1 MARPKKNGAEQPLN
15 LDGNNM
21 PMENEN
27 AQQSQ
32 ENAAQQQSEKQ
43 VEEQV
48 EENEEEHEE
57 ENELP
62 FEIKDGVPSP
72 IDNDSNSFVI
82 YAPND
87 IETRK
92 GRMEVLTGITLK
104 EGYRGLIV
112 PITFNALHGLPTE
125 SDYRL
130 QHSDVIST
138 HVGEKEMVRLV
149 LSINDETMIQEQ
161 TNFGSRSRYLIIPKG
176 SPLAVLLIFKL

>member
-1 MARPKKNGAEQPLN
+1 MARPKKNGVEQPLN

-21 PMENEN
+21 PIENEN

-32 ENAAQQQSEKQ
+32 KNTAQQQSE
-43 VEEQV
+43 EQV
-48 EENEEEHEE
+48 KKNEK

-62 FEIKDGVPSP
+62 FEIEDGVPSP
-72 IDNDSNSFVI
+72 IDNNGSFII
-82 YAPND
+82 YAPTD

-92 GRMEVLTGITLK
+92 GRIPVKMGITLR
-104 EGYRGLIV
+104 EGYSGLIV
-112 PITFNALHGLPTE
+112 PITDNAIYGLPTE

-138 HVGEKEMVRLV
+138 QVGEEEEVRLV

-161 TNFGSRSRYLIIPKG
+161 TNFGSRSRNLIIPKG
-176 SPLAVLLIFKL
+176 TPLAILVIFKL

>member
-1 MARPKKNGAEQPLN
+1 MARPKKNGVEQPLN

-32 ENAAQQQSEKQ
+32 ENATQQQS
-43 VEEQV
+43 EEQV
-48 EENEEEHEE
+48 EEFEEED
-57 ENELP
+57 ELP
-62 FEIKDGVPSP
+62 FEVEGLQPDPEVNTNGSFTICSP
-72 IDNDSNSFVI
+72 K
-82 YAPND
+82 D
-87 IETRK
+87 IEARK
-92 GRMEVLTGITLK
+92 GRIEVVTGITLK

-112 PITFNALHGLPTE
+112 PLTFNALHGLPTE

>member
-32 ENAAQQQSEKQ
+32 ENTAQQQS
-43 VEEQV
+43 EEQV
-48 EENEEEHEE
+48 EENEKEY
-57 ENELP
+57 ELP
-62 FEIKDGVPSP
+62 FEIEDGVPFP
-72 IDNDSNSFVI
+72 IDDNGSFII
-82 YAPND
+82 YAPTD

-92 GRMEVLTGITLK
+92 GRIHVKMGITLK

-112 PITFNALHGLPTE
+112 PIEANALYGIPTE

-138 HVGEKEMVRLV
+138 QVGEEKKVMLV

-161 TNFGSRSRYLIIPKG
+161 TNFGSRSRNLIIPKG
-176 SPLAVLLIFKL
+176 TPLAVLMIFKL

>member
-1 MARPKKNGAEQPLN
+1 MARPKKNGVEQPLN

-21 PMENEN
+21 PIENEN
-27 AQQSQ
+27 VQQSQ
-32 ENAAQQQSEKQ
+32 ENAAQQQSD
-43 VEEQV
+43 EQI
-48 EENEEEHEE
+48 EENEK

-62 FEIKDGVPSP
+62 FEIEDGVFSP
-72 IDNDSNSFVI
+72 IDNDSNSFII

-104 EGYRGLIV
+104 EGYRGLII
-112 PITFNALHGLPTE
+112 PITANAIYGLPTE

-176 SPLAVLLIFKL
+176 FPLAVLMIFKL

>member
-1 MARPKKNGAEQPLN
+1 MARPKKNGTEQPLN

-21 PMENEN
+21 PMENKN

-48 EENEEEHEE
+48 EENVK

-72 IDNDSNSFVI
+72 IDNNGSFII
-82 YAPND
+82 YAPTD
-87 IETRK
+87 IESRK
-92 GRMEVLTGITLK
+92 GRIPVNMGITLR

-112 PITFNALHGLPTE
+112 PITANSIYGLPTE

-138 HVGEKEMVRLV
+138 QVGEEVRLV

-161 TNFGSRSRYLIIPKG
+161 TNFGSRSRNLIIPKG
-176 SPLAVLLIFKL
+176 TPLAVLMIFKL

>member
-1 MARPKKNGAEQPLN
+1 MARPKKNGVEQPLN

-32 ENAAQQQSEKQ
+32 ENAAQQQSE
-43 VEEQV
+43 EQV
-48 EENEEEHEE
+48 EENEK

-62 FEIKDGVPSP
+62 FEIEDGVPSP
-72 IDNDSNSFVI
+72 IDNNGLFII

-92 GRMEVLTGITLK
+92 GRMEVVTGITLK

-112 PITFNALHGLPTE
+112 PITFNALYGLHTE

-176 SPLAVLLIFKL
+176 APLAILMIFKL

>member
-32 ENAAQQQSEKQ
+32 ENTAQQQS
-43 VEEQV
+43 EEQV
-48 EENEEEHEE
+48 EENEEEY
-57 ENELP
+57 ELP
-62 FEIKDGVPSP
+62 FEIEDGVPSP
-72 IDNDSNSFVI
+72 IDDNGSFII
-82 YAPND
+82 YAPTD

-92 GRMEVLTGITLK
+92 GRIPVKMGITLR

-112 PITFNALHGLPTE
+112 PIEANALYGIPTE

-130 QHSDVIST
+130 QYSDVIST
-138 HVGEKEMVRLV
+138 QVGEKKKVMLV

-161 TNFGSRSRYLIIPKG
+161 TNFGSRSRNLIIPKG
-176 SPLAVLLIFKL
+176 APLAILMIFKL

>member
-1 MARPKKNGAEQPLN
+1 MARPKKNGVEQPLN

-21 PMENEN
+21 PVENEN

-32 ENAAQQQSEKQ
+32 ENAAQQQN
-43 VEEQV
+43 EEQV
-48 EENEEEHEE
+48 EENEK

-62 FEIKDGVPSP
+62 FEIEDGVPSP
-72 IDNDSNSFVI
+72 IDNNGSFII

-92 GRMEVLTGITLK
+92 GRMEVVTGITLK

-112 PITFNALHGLPTE
+112 PIIFNALHGLPTE

>member
-1 MARPKKNGAEQPLN
+1 MARPKKNGVEQPLN

-32 ENAAQQQSEKQ
+32 ENAAQKQS
-43 VEEQV
+43 EEQV
-48 EENEEEHEE
+48 EENEK

-62 FEIKDGVPSP
+62 FEIEDGVSSP

-92 GRMEVLTGITLK
+92 GRIPVKMGITLRD
-104 EGYRGLIV
+104 GYSGLIV
-112 PITFNALHGLPTE
+112 PITANAIYGLPTE

-138 HVGEKEMVRLV
+138 RVGEEEEVMLL
-149 LSINDETMIQEQ
+149 LSINDETMIQEK
-161 TNFGSRSRYLIIPKG
+161 TNFGSRSRNLIIPKG
-176 SPLAVLLIFKL
+176 TPLAILVIFKL

>member
-32 ENAAQQQSEKQ
+32 ENTAQQQS
-43 VEEQV
+43 EEQV
-48 EENEEEHEE
+48 EENEK
-57 ENELP
+57 ENGLP
-62 FEIKDGVPSP
+62 FEIEDGVPSP
-72 IDNDSNSFVI
+72 IDNNGSFII

-92 GRMEVLTGITLK
+92 GRMEVVTGITLK

-161 TNFGSRSRYLIIPKG
+161 TNFGSRSRNLIIPKG
-176 SPLAVLLIFKL
+176 APLAILMIFKL

>member
-1 MARPKKNGAEQPLN
+1 MARPKKNGVEQPLN

-21 PMENEN
+21 PMENKN

-32 ENAAQQQSEKQ
+32 ENAAQQQSE
-43 VEEQV
+43 EQV
-48 EENEEEHEE
+48 EENEK

-62 FEIKDGVPSP
+62 FEIKEEVPSP
-72 IDNDSNSFVI
+72 IDNNGSFII
-82 YAPND
+82 YAPTD

-92 GRMEVLTGITLK
+92 GRIPVKMGITLR
-104 EGYRGLIV
+104 EGYSGLII
-112 PITFNALHGLPTE
+112 PITSNAIYGLPTE

-138 HVGEKEMVRLV
+138 QVREEEEVRLV

-161 TNFGSRSRYLIIPKG
+161 TNFGSRSRNLIIHKG
-176 SPLAVLLIFKL
+176 TPLAILLIFKL

>member
-32 ENAAQQQSEKQ
+32 ENTAQQQS
-43 VEEQV
+43 EEQV
-48 EENEEEHEE
+48 EENEEEY
-57 ENELP
+57 ELP
-62 FEIKDGVPSP
+62 FEIEDGVPFP
-72 IDNDSNSFVI
+72 IDDNGSFII
-82 YAPND
+82 YAPTD
-87 IETRK
+87 IQTRK
-92 GRMEVLTGITLK
+92 GRIPVNMGITLR

-112 PITFNALHGLPTE
+112 PIEANALYGIPTE

-138 HVGEKEMVRLV
+138 QVGEEKKVMLV

-161 TNFGSRSRYLIIPKG
+161 TNFGSRSRNLIIPKG
-176 SPLAVLLIFKL
+176 APLAILMIFKL

>member
-1 MARPKKNGAEQPLN
+1 MARPKKNGVEQPLN

-32 ENAAQQQSEKQ
+32 ENAAQKQS
-43 VEEQV
+43 EEQV
-48 EENEEEHEE
+48 EENEK

-62 FEIKDGVPSP
+62 FEIEDGVSSP
-72 IDNDSNSFVI
+72 IDNNGSFII
-82 YAPND
+82 YAPTD

-92 GRMEVLTGITLK
+92 GRIPVKMGITLR
-104 EGYRGLIV
+104 EGYSGLIV
-112 PITFNALHGLPTE
+112 PITANAIYGFPTE

-138 HVGEKEMVRLV
+138 RVGEEEEVMLV

-161 TNFGSRSRYLIIPKG
+161 TNFGSRSRNLIIPKG
-176 SPLAVLLIFKL
+176 TPLAILVISKL

>member
-1 MARPKKNGAEQPLN
+1 MARPKKNGTEQPLN
-15 LDGNNM
+15 LNGNNM

-32 ENAAQQQSEKQ
+32 ENAAQQQSEK
-43 VEEQV
+43 
-48 EENEEEHEE
+48 NEK

-62 FEIKDGVPSP
+62 FEIMDGVPSP
-72 IDNDSNSFVI
+72 IDNNGSFII
-82 YAPND
+82 YAPTD
-87 IETRK
+87 IESRK
-92 GRMEVLTGITLK
+92 GRIPVNMGITLR

-112 PITFNALHGLPTE
+112 PITANAIYGLPTE

-138 HVGEKEMVRLV
+138 QVEEEEDVRLV

-161 TNFGSRSRYLIIPKG
+161 TNFGSRTRNLIIPKG
-176 SPLAVLLIFKL
+176 VPLAILIVYKL

>member
-1 MARPKKNGAEQPLN
+1 MARLKKNGAEQPLN

-32 ENAAQQQSEKQ
+32 ENTAQQQS
-43 VEEQV
+43 EEQV
-48 EENEEEHEE
+48 EENEK
-57 ENELP
+57 ENGLP
-62 FEIKDGVPSP
+62 FEIEDGVPSP
-72 IDNDSNSFVI
+72 IDNNGSFII

-92 GRMEVLTGITLK
+92 GRMEVVTGITLK

-161 TNFGSRSRYLIIPKG
+161 TNFGSRSRNLIITKG
-176 SPLAVLLIFKL
+176 APLAILMIFKL

>member
-1 MARPKKNGAEQPLN
+1 MARPKKNGVEQPLN

-27 AQQSQ
+27 AQQSLK
-32 ENAAQQQSEKQ
+32 NAAQQQG
-43 VEEQV
+43 EEQV
-48 EENEEEHEE
+48 EENEK

-62 FEIKDGVPSP
+62 FEIEDGVPSP
-72 IDNDSNSFVI
+72 IDNNGSFII
-82 YAPND
+82 YAPTD

-92 GRMEVLTGITLK
+92 GRIPVKMGITLR
-104 EGYRGLIV
+104 EGYSGLIV
-112 PITFNALHGLPTE
+112 PITDNAIYGLPTE

-138 HVGEKEMVRLV
+138 QVGEEEEVKLV

-161 TNFGSRSRYLIIPKG
+161 TNFGSRSRNLIIPKG
-176 SPLAVLLIFKL
+176 TPLAILVIFKL

>member
-1 MARPKKNGAEQPLN
+1 MARPKKNGVEQPLN

-21 PMENEN
+21 PMVNEN

-32 ENAAQQQSEKQ
+32 ENAAQQQSE
-43 VEEQV
+43 EQV
-48 EENEEEHEE
+48 EDNEK

-62 FEIKDGVPSP
+62 FEIEDGVYSP

-104 EGYRGLIV
+104 EGYRGLII
-112 PITFNALHGLPTE
+112 PITANAIYGLPTE

-176 SPLAVLLIFKL
+176 FPLAVLVIFKL

>member
-1 MARPKKNGAEQPLN
+1 MARPKKNGVEQPLN

-32 ENAAQQQSEKQ
+32 ENAAQQQSE
-43 VEEQV
+43 EQV
-48 EENEEEHEE
+48 EENEK

-62 FEIKDGVPSP
+62 FEIEDGVPSP
-72 IDNDSNSFVI
+72 IDNNGSFII
-82 YAPND
+82 YAPID

-92 GRMEVLTGITLK
+92 GRIPVKMGITLR

-112 PITFNALHGLPTE
+112 PITDNAIYGLPTE

-138 HVGEKEMVRLV
+138 QVGEEEEVRLV

-161 TNFGSRSRYLIIPKG
+161 TNFGSRSRNLIIPKG
-176 SPLAVLLIFKL
+176 TPLAILVIFKL

>member
-1 MARPKKNGAEQPLN
+1 MTRPKKNGAEQPLN

-32 ENAAQQQSEKQ
+32 ENTAQQQS
-43 VEEQV
+43 EEQV
-48 EENEEEHEE
+48 EENEEEY
-57 ENELP
+57 ELP
-62 FEIKDGVPSP
+62 FEIEDGVPFP
-72 IDNDSNSFVI
+72 IDDNGSFII
-82 YAPND
+82 YAPTD

-92 GRMEVLTGITLK
+92 GRIPVKMGITLR

-112 PITFNALHGLPTE
+112 PIKANALYGIPTE

-138 HVGEKEMVRLV
+138 QVGEEEEVMLV

-161 TNFGSRSRYLIIPKG
+161 TNFGSRSRNLIIPKG
-176 SPLAVLLIFKL
+176 APLAILMIFKL

>member
-1 MARPKKNGAEQPLN
+1 MARPKKNGVEQPLN

-32 ENAAQQQSEKQ
+32 ENSANQQS
-43 VEEQV
+43 EEQV
-48 EENEEEHEE
+48 EENVK

-62 FEIKDGVPSP
+62 FDVKDGVPLP
-72 IDNDSNSFVI
+72 FVINEGSFTI

-87 IETRK
+87 IEARK
-92 GRMEVLTGITLK
+92 GRIPVRMGITLR

-112 PITFNALHGLPTE
+112 PITDNAIYGLPTE

-138 HVGEKEMVRLV
+138 QVGEKEKVKLV

-161 TNFGSRSRYLIIPKG
+161 TNFGSRSRNLIIPKG
-176 SPLAVLLIFKL
+176 TPLAILVIFKL

>member
-1 MARPKKNGAEQPLN
+1 MARPKKNSVEQPLN

-32 ENAAQQQSEKQ
+32 ENAAQQQSE
-43 VEEQV
+43 EQV
-48 EENEEEHEE
+48 EENEK

-62 FEIKDGVPSP
+62 FEIEDGIFSP

-104 EGYRGLIV
+104 EGYRGLII
-112 PITFNALHGLPTE
+112 PITANAIYGLPTE

-176 SPLAVLLIFKL
+176 FPLAVLVIFKL

>member
-1 MARPKKNGAEQPLN
+1 MARPKKNGVEQPLN

-32 ENAAQQQSEKQ
+32 ENAAQQQSE
-43 VEEQV
+43 EQV
-48 EENEEEHEE
+48 EENEK

-62 FEIKDGVPSP
+62 FEIEDGVPSP
-72 IDNDSNSFVI
+72 IDNDSNSFTI

-87 IETRK
+87 IEARK
-92 GRMEVLTGITLK
+92 GRIPVRMGIALR

-112 PITFNALHGLPTE
+112 PIKANALCGLPTE

-138 HVGEKEMVRLV
+138 HVEEKGEVMLV
-149 LSINDETMIQEQ
+149 LSINDETMIPEQ
-161 TNFGSRSRYLIIPKG
+161 TNFGSRSRNLIVTKG
-176 SPLAVLLIFKL
+176 APLAILVIFKL

>member
-1 MARPKKNGAEQPLN
+1 MARPKKNGTEQPLN
-15 LDGNNM
+15 LGGNNM

-32 ENAAQQQSEKQ
+32 ENAAQQQSEKH

-48 EENEEEHEE
+48 EENEK

-72 IDNDSNSFVI
+72 IDNNGSFII
-82 YAPND
+82 YAPTD
-87 IETRK
+87 IESRK
-92 GRMEVLTGITLK
+92 GRIPVKMGITLR

-112 PITFNALHGLPTE
+112 PIEANALYGIPTE

-130 QHSDVIST
+130 QYSDVIST
-138 HVGEKEMVRLV
+138 QVGEKKKVMLV

-161 TNFGSRSRYLIIPKG
+161 TNFGSRSRNLIIPKG
-176 SPLAVLLIFKL
+176 APLAILMIFKL

>member
-1 MARPKKNGAEQPLN
+1 MARPKKNGVEQPLN

-21 PMENEN
+21 PMENKN

-32 ENAAQQQSEKQ
+32 ENAAQQQSE
-43 VEEQV
+43 EQV
-48 EENEEEHEE
+48 EENEK

-62 FEIKDGVPSP
+62 FEIEDGVFSP

-104 EGYRGLIV
+104 EGYRGLII
-112 PITFNALHGLPTE
+112 PITANAIYGLPTE

-176 SPLAVLLIFKL
+176 FPLAVLMIFKL